1 MILTEASKESIWLK
15 GLISNLGFP
24 WDKTIIFFDTLNAI
38 YLAKDQVHNER
49 TKHMDIIYH
58 FIHTKKKIATHKVDT
73 KENSTDMFTKHV
85 PRSKFIHCLDLLSVN
100 CQNKIVLLLIQNC
113 Y

>member
-38 YLAKDQVHNER
+38 YLAKDQVHHER

-58 FIHTKKKIATHKVDT
+58 PTHEVATKD
-73 KENSTDMFTKHV
+73 NPTDMLTKHV
-85 PRSKFIHCLDLLSVN
+85 PRRKLTHCLDLLSVN